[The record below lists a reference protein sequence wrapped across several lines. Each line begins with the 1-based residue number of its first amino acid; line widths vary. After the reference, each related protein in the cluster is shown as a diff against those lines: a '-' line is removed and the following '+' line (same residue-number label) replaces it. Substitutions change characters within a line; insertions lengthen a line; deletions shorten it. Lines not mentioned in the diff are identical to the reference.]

1 MLGRKIAFNTIV
13 SAGAR
18 IIGLALSLV
27 IIGLISRYLG
37 QDGFGYYSTVLAF
50 LFFFTVLADFG
61 LYSICLREISQPNA
75 DKKKIVN
82 NIFTIRF
89 FCGLFIFALSPLIV
103 YFFPYPDHVKL
114 GVLIGAVG
122 FWLMSNQQVLIGIFQ
137 KYLRMDKVALGELL
151 GRLVQLGLVVFF
163 IKQDLGDFSFLFI
176 ISALVGGALIN
187 FILVFFFSQK
197 YVPISFEFDFKFWKS
212 ILKESLP
219 LALAIIFTMVYFK
232 IDTIMLSLMKPVTDV
247 GIYNLAYK
255 FLESLLFFPAMFVG
269 LIMPLMSEY
278 AFSAREKF
286 KQITQKTL
294 DILLIFIVPMI
305 IGTIFFSKKIVV
317 LIAGQE
323 FILSAGV
330 LNILIF
336 SAGIIFLGVL
346 FSNMIIALKKQK
358 SLIYIYGIG
367 VIVNLIANFIFI
379 PKYSYY
385 GAAYTTFLTE
395 LIVTVLMLVVLSRVL
410 NEMLSFRFVFK
421 YILAGLVMALMLCY
435 LSTWPLL
442 ILIIISVFVYFG
454 FLFLIKGFS
463 SKEIKYLFKKD
474 V

>member
-1 MLGRKIAFNTIV
+1 MLGRKIAFNTVI

-27 IIGLISRYLG
+27 VIGLISRYLG
-37 QDGFGYYSTVLAF
+37 QDGFGYYSTILAF
-50 LFFFTVLADFG
+50 LFFFTVLADLG
-61 LYSICLREISQPNA
+61 LYSICLREISRPQA
-75 DKKKIVN
+75 DKRKIVSN
-82 NIFTIRF
+82 AFTLRF
-89 FCGLFIFALSPLIV
+89 FGGLLIFALAPLIV
-103 YFFPYPDHVKL
+103 YFFPYPDQVKI

-122 FWLMSNQQVLIGIFQ
+122 FWLMSNQQVLIGVFQ
-137 KYLRMDKVALGELL
+137 KHLRMDKVAWGELL

-163 IKQDLGDFSFLFI
+163 VKQDFGDFNLLFI
-176 ISALVGGALIN
+176 VGALVMGALIN

-197 YVPISFEFDFKFWKS
+197 YVSVSFEFDFKFWKS
-212 ILKESLP
+212 LLKESLP

-232 IDTIMLSLMKPVTDV
+232 IDTIMLSLMKPVADV

-269 LIMPLMSEY
+269 LVMPLMSEY
-278 AFSAREKF
+278 AFTAREKF

-294 DILLIFIVPMI
+294 DILLIFIIPMI
-305 IGTIFFSKKIVV
+305 IGIIFLSQKIVV

-330 LNILIF
+330 LNVLIGA
-336 SAGIIFLGVL
+336 AGIIFLGVL

-358 SLIYIYGIG
+358 SLTYIYGIG
-367 VIVNLIANFIFI
+367 VIVNLVANFIFI
-379 PKYSYY
+379 PRYSYY
-385 GAAYTTFLTE
+385 GAAGTTLLTE
-395 LIVTVLMLVVLSRVL
+395 LIVTALMLVVLLKVVKKIP
-410 NEMLSFRFVFK
+410 SFKFIFK
-421 YILAGLVMALMLCY
+421 YILAGLAMALVLYY
-435 LSTWPLL
+435 LSSWPLF
-442 ILIIISVFVYFG
+442 ILIITSILVYFG

-463 SKEIKYLFKKD
+463 TEEILSLIKKD